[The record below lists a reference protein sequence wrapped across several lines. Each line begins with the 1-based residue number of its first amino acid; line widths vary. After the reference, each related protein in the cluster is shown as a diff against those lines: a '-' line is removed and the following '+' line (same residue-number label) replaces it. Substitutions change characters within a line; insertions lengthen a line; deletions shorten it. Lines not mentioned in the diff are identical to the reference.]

1 MNIKTDS
8 VGVQRG
14 RREAAAAV
22 FCTVSLTLHYCS
34 LINNSFLFI
43 DFSLLFGRVQW
54 EGPETV
60 RLHTALGAVW
70 VVGGGELW
78 YVEAQHHLKML
89 SAVAVF
95 DSTG

>member
-8 VGVQRG
+8 AGVQRE
-14 RREAAAAV
+14 RREAAPGFCAV
-22 FCTVSLTLHYCS
+22 PLTLHYCS

-60 RLHTALGAVW
+60 RLPTALR
-70 VVGGGELW
+70 GGEEELW

-89 SAVAVF
+89 SAEAVF